1 MDFIT
6 KKLIETRLEN
16 LKEFDINDKHVKI
29 KLDGIGERYGFPTP
43 FNHYEILK
51 FVSNNAM
58 ALLFVK
64 DANKQNKHELWV
76 FELLAN
82 HLKIEQ
88 LNKKSKSLI
97 NGDIVPFDNKSNNS
111 AKTIDFIATHN
122 NKTLVITHKYT
133 QNIGGAQDNQYKD
146 CKNFLIEA
154 AKGALK
160 NNMVYIAL
168 LDGNYYNSVDKHNI
182 SKIETLRLE
191 FPHKNIIISPTEL
204 FISQLNDYQCLK

>member
-6 KKLIETRLEN
+6 RKLIDTRLDN
-16 LKEFDINDKHVKI
+16 LNNFNINDEHVKI
-29 KLDGIGERYGFPTP
+29 KLDGIGERYGFPLP
-43 FNHYEILK
+43 YNHFDILK
-51 FVSNNAM
+51 FVSNNAI

-64 DANKQNKHELWV
+64 DANKQNKHEYWV
-76 FELLAN
+76 FELLSQY
-82 HLKIEQ
+82 LTIEQ
-88 LNKKSKSLI
+88 LSKKSKSLI

-154 AKGALK
+154 SKGALK

-168 LDGNYYNSVDKHNI
+168 LDGNYYNSIGKNNT
-182 SKIETLRLE
+182 SKIDTLRLE
-191 FPHKNIIISPTEL
+191 FPHNNIIISTTET
-204 FISQLNDYQCLK
+204 FIKNINSYDCLK

>member
-6 KKLIETRLEN
+6 KKLIETRIQN
-16 LKEFDINDKHVKI
+16 LKDFDIDDPHVKN
-29 KLDGIGERYGFPTP
+29 KLNGIGERYGFSTP
-43 FNHYEILK
+43 FDHYEILK
-51 FVSNNAM
+51 FVSNNAI

-64 DANKQNKHELWV
+64 DANKQNKHETWV
-76 FELLAN
+76 FELLAK

-111 AKTIDFIATHN
+111 AKTIDFIATYN

-154 AKGALK
+154 SKGALK

-168 LDGNYYNSVDKHNI
+168 LDGNYYNSADRHNI
-182 SKIETLRLE
+182 SKIDTLRLE

-204 FISQLNDYQCLK
+204 FIKQINEYPCLK